1 MIEELEKYWWVREL
15 GKGNNNAYR
24 DFFDQCYKL
33 FASLAYN
40 YVKDESIA
48 EDIVHDVVY
57 EILKKNLNFNNLIS
71 FNSFMFTSI
80 KYRSLDYL
88 SHVCAGDNYKRI
100 ISQKASYDFF
110 LENVIE
116 QEVYYYLNCAI
127 DELNPATA
135 QVYKLATIGLSN
147 SQIAEKLGISID
159 SVKSH
164 KKRGRKI
171 LAEKLKNLMIAL
183 AMFS

>member
-15 GKGNNNAYR
+15 GKGNNDAYR
-24 DFFDQCYKL
+24 DFFNQCYKL
-33 FASLAYN
+33 FASFAYN
-40 YVKDESIA
+40 YVKDKSIA

-57 EILKKNLNFNNLIS
+57 EILRKNLEFHNLVS
-71 FNSFMFTSI
+71 FKSFMFTSI
-80 KYRSLDYL
+80 KNRSLNHL
-88 SHVCAGDNYKRI
+88 NHICAGENYKRN
-100 ISQKASYDFF
+100 ISPKDSYDFF

-116 QEVYYYLNCAI
+116 QEVYYFLNCAI
-127 DELNPATA
+127 DELSPATA
-135 QVYKLATIGLSN
+135 QVYKLAAIGLTN
-147 SQIAEKLGISID
+147 VQIAKKLEISID